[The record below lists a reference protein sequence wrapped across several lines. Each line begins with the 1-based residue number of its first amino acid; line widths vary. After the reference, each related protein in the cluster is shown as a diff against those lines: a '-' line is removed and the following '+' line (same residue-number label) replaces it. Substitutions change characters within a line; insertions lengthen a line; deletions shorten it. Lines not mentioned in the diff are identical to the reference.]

1 MRLLHNIAKH
11 LSKDELKKL
20 APLIYHYLDSI
31 DDELGGGSRFNK
43 KGYKALMKTMVFYGW
58 KLCLV

>member
-43 KGYKALMKTMVFYGW
+43 KGT
-58 KLCLV
+58 KL